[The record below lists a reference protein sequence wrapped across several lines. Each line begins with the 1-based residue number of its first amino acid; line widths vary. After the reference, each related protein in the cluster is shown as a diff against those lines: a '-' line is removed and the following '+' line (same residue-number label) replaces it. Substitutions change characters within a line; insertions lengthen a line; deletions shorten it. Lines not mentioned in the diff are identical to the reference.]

1 MLSVFTSRVC
11 GGSPPETW
19 YSAVFMLG
27 SVEKRISLG
36 TRNPLLP
43 ADRDIFRSTIPFL
56 LLGVDYLVKMDHGI
70 VGDSSGQFILVP
82 KDIVDSFCNDLKSKE
97 MKVGDL

>member
-1 MLSVFTSRVC
+1 
-11 GGSPPETW
+11 
-19 YSAVFMLG
+19 
-27 SVEKRISLG
+27 
-36 TRNPLLP
+36 
-43 ADRDIFRSTIPFL
+43 
-56 LLGVDYLVKMDHGI
+56 